1 MMINSLMSNMALEAE
16 VVFLTQLNSTFFSQ
30 LQKQPIPTVNFVE
43 QNQNHFLLNFVKAPQ
58 LEVEGNLVKSL
69 NHCRLE
75 NMKKLVEPSFFGNCP
90 TKEIF
95 FSSHIIRLFIR
106 PMVNIEICVILI

>member
-58 LEVEGNLVKSL
+58 LEVQVDQRLCQNGSSDYIASRSPVVKWL
-69 NHCRLE
+69 LDGTVD
-75 NMKKLVEPSFFGNCP
+75 L
-90 TKEIF
+90 
-95 FSSHIIRLFIR
+95 
-106 PMVNIEICVILI
+106 